1 MELIP
6 SLVQQ
11 YAERFSSPE
20 DDVLR
25 QINEHTHRSH
35 AHAHMLSGHVQGKF
49 LQSVSAMLQP
59 RRVLEIGTFTGYSA
73 ICLCKG
79 LAPGG
84 KVHTIEV
91 RTEDAELSQQNF
103 ALAGVSD
110 RVILHLGNAADI
122 IPFLEETW
130 DLVFID
136 ADKPNY
142 INYYHMVL
150 PQVRKG
156 GVILADN
163 VFFHGQV
170 LEPEIAGKNAIAI
183 QAFNEMVRQDETVDK
198 VLLTIRDG
206 LLLIIKK

>member
-20 DDVLR
+20 DEVLQ
-25 QINEHTHRSH
+25 QINEHTYRSH

-79 LAPGG
+79 LASGG

-91 RTEDAELSQQNF
+91 RAEDAALSQQNF
-103 ALAGVSD
+103 ALAGVVD
-110 RVILHLGNAADI
+110 KVILHLGNAADI

-142 INYYHMVL
+142 INYYRMVL

-170 LEPEIAGKNAIAI
+170 LEPEVTGKNAIAI
-183 QAFNEMVRQDETVDK
+183 QAFNEMVRQDESVDK